1 LQPYT
6 MINGGGGITYAL
18 TKPIHIIARYDA
30 RHQEIVEGVF
40 KGTSYRATLGISFS
54 PGDVPLAFH

>member
-1 LQPYT
+1 